1 MREAVRICNAE
12 KENATQRR
20 RENRKKKDGR
30 RRRAEKRG
38 GGTREIVRSGGGRSW
53 RSSRTPSGT
62 PSAPERRSSG
72 TLWSFSPLPA
82 QFDDSESKNGANF
95 LVCILRQI
103 QRARR
108 KGVARKGQ
116 VSSAGNTSAG
126 YERIRRME
134 PSPVWTVSA
143 PPPPL
148 ILPRTSDL
156 LMTPSTVTGNPRLM
170 RPSLVWAS
178 RSA

>member
-1 MREAVRICNAE
+1 MERRGTERTGTKEMAE
-12 KENATQRR
+12 EDALKNGEV
-20 RENRKKKDGR
+20 GR
-30 RRRAEKRG
+30 RGLLEAAAAVAGDRTGHRQERHQNQRADHQEHYG
-38 GGTREIVRSGGGRSW
+38 HF
-53 RSSRTPSGT
+53 
-62 PSAPERRSSG
+62 
-72 TLWSFSPLPA
+72 LPLPA
-82 QFDDSESKNGANF
+82 EFDDSESKNGANF
-95 LVCILRQI
+95 LVCVLRQI
-103 QRARR
+103 ERARR

-116 VSSAGNTSAG
+116 VSSAGNTLAG
-126 YERIRRME
+126 YERIRRIE

-156 LMTPSTVTGNPRLM
+156 LMMPSTVTGNPRLM